1 MFVILM
7 ISTRWLLTAAFKMAF
22 VKFLSQNERNCED
35 CSTRL
40 DLEKFCKLQI
50 IKPRGRR
57 LAKSVSRLIVS
68 SRNAVGC
75 GFNQYISQLRVNFR
89 SKWRDNYFFPFKKT
103 VRIFNLQ
110 KKSNCFFLYS
120 IQERFIGKL
129 NLFKQFN
136 RYGFS
141 VKANLE
147 ISCQAIHFP
156 THK

>member
-1 MFVILM
+1 M

-57 LAKSVSRLIVS
+57 LAKSVSRLTVS

-89 SKWRDNYFFPFKKT
+89 SKWRDNYFFPFKQT

-110 KKSNCFFLYS
+110 KKAIFFPLLDSRTIYW
-120 IQERFIGKL
+120 Q
-129 NLFKQFN
+129 
-136 RYGFS
+136 
-141 VKANLE
+141 
-147 ISCQAIHFP
+147 
-156 THK
+156 T